1 MICMKTQDIR
11 ALSTEALNTKI
22 NELRIEMGIEKKNI
36 AATGVASK
44 KVKIREMRRTLA
56 KINTILTERGVKS

>member
-1 MICMKTQDIR
+1 MRIKEVR
-11 ALSTEALNTKI
+11 ALSNDALQA
-22 NELRIEMGIEKKNI
+22 RIKEIRLEMGIEKKSI

-56 KINTILTERGVKS
+56 KMLTILGERGVKN